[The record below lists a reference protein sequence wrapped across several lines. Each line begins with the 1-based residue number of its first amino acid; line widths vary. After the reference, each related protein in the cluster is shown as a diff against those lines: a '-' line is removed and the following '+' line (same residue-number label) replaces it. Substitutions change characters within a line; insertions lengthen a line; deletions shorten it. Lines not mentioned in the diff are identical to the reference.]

1 MMKRVV
7 FGLVALFAGASMLHA
22 QEIPSSVP
30 AEAASEMIW
39 FVEVSGNKNA
49 VRKAAKAAGI
59 QFEERYAFDTLW
71 NGLSVRTTS
80 SQAAAMTG
88 LKGVV
93 AVYPVETI
101 ELAPHAADGSPDLVS
116 ALAMSGADVAQAEGF
131 DGTGIKVGVIDSGIA
146 YNHPDLGGCFGPG
159 CRVAYG
165 YDFVGDH
172 YAAGVAPAIPDNDPD
187 DCAGPQNL
195 IPGVAQAAG
204 HGTHVA
210 GIVGASGDVAQA
222 GARGVAPGVTFGAYR
237 VFGCSGST
245 SSDIILAAMERAYAD
260 GMDVV
265 NMSIGSG
272 HQWPQYPTAVAAD
285 SLVERGVVVVA
296 SIGNSG
302 TSGLYAAGAP
312 GVGAKVIGVA
322 SVNNT
327 HSNSQYFTV
336 PAGAI
341 IYNPATGAPAPP
353 TSGTAALARTGTAAS
368 TADAC
373 TALPAGSLADHVALI
388 RRGTCAFHIKALN
401 AQNAGA
407 TGVIIYNNTAGL
419 QSITVVGVPAI
430 TIPVV
435 SITQGSGLYLDG
447 QLAAGNPVT
456 ITWQEGFVSQPAA
469 GGGLTSSFSSYGL
482 APDLSIKP
490 DITAPGGA
498 IRSTY
503 PPSFGSGYAVLGGTS
518 MSAPHVAGNV
528 AQLLQAEPGLTPAAI
543 LTRLQNTAQ
552 PILWWGSPGLGFLD
566 NVHRQGAGHV
576 RIDRAIGATSK
587 VSPARL
593 PLGESV
599 ASGRHKV
606 KLDVSNSG
614 ADAVTYSVHH
624 EPALATSPTA
634 HTVTGR
640 FGPFQFGFYASFA
653 TLEGASSVTVRA
665 GRTASVQVEIAE
677 PADLPSLGVYGGY
690 VVFTPNDGSEVIR
703 VPYAGFKGDYQS
715 LEILQPAS
723 NFAFPWLAQLV
734 GSSYQNRPDGQVYT
748 MVGNDIPFFLFHLAH
763 QSRNLKMT
771 VRSVGGN
778 NANWHAILDIDYMRR
793 NGGDNPAALNDS
805 FYAISW
811 DGLVFNPSGKK
822 VFMVPN
828 GQYQVTITA
837 QKALGNPSDTESWT
851 SPVITIAR
859 P

>member
-1 MMKRVV
+1 MKRVV
-7 FGLVALFAGASMLHA
+7 YGLIALFAGASALHA
-22 QEIPSSVP
+22 QEIPTSVP
-30 AEAASEMIW
+30 AEAASEMRW
-39 FVEVSGNKNA
+39 FVEVSGDKNA
-49 VRKAAKAAGI
+49 VRNAAAKAGI
-59 QFEERYAFDTLW
+59 EFEERFSYDTLW
-71 NGLSVRTTS
+71 NGLSVRTTA
-80 SQAAAMTG
+80 SQAAAMTA

-93 AVYPVETI
+93 AVYPVENI
-101 ELAPHAADGSPDLVS
+101 ELAPHAAAGAPDLVS
-116 ALAMSGADVAQAEGF
+116 AIYMSGANVAQAAGY
-131 DGTGIKVGVIDSGIA
+131 DGTGIKVGVIDSGID
-146 YNHPDLGGCFGPG
+146 YHHPDLGGCFGPG
-159 CRVAYG
+159 CRVAVG
-165 YDFVGDH
+165 YDFVGDGF
-172 YAAGVAPAIPDNDPD
+172 ASGVAPAVPDNDPD
-187 DCAGPQNL
+187 DCQGPENL
-195 IPGVAQAAG
+195 IPGLTQSAG

-210 GIVGASGDVAQA
+210 GIVGASGAA
-222 GARGVAPGVTFGAYR
+222 GGTGARGVAPGVTFGAYR

-245 SSDIILAAMERAYAD
+245 SSDIMLAAMERAYAD

-302 TSGLYAAGAP
+302 PSGQYAGGAP

-327 HSNSQYFTV
+327 HSNNQYFTV
-336 PAGAI
+336 PGGAVP
-341 IYNPATGAPAPP
+341 YNPATGAPPPP
-353 TSGTAALARTGTAAS
+353 TSGTASLARTGTAAS
-368 TADAC
+368 LDDAC
-373 TALPAGSLADHVALI
+373 TALPAGSLAGQVALI
-388 RRGTCAFHIKALN
+388 QRGTCAFHIKSLN

-407 TGVIIYNNTAGL
+407 VGAIIYNNAAGL
-419 QSITVVGVPAI
+419 QSITVAGTPEI

-435 SITQGSGLYLDG
+435 SITQGAGLYLDA
-447 QLAAGNPVT
+447 QLAGGSVT
-456 ITWQEGFVSQPAA
+456 ITWQDGFVSQPAA
-469 GGGLTSSFSSYGL
+469 GGGTTSSFSSYGL

-490 DITAPGGA
+490 DITGPGGA

-503 PPSFGSGYAVLGGTS
+503 PLGFGSGYAVLGGTS
-518 MSAPHVAGNV
+518 MSSPHVAGNV
-528 AQLLQAEPGLTPAAI
+528 AQLLQAEPGLSPAEV

-552 PILWWGSPGLGFLD
+552 PILWYGNPGLGFLD

-576 RIDRAIGATSK
+576 RIDRAIGATSR
-587 VSPARL
+587 VSPARV

-599 ASGRHKV
+599 ASGRHKF

-634 HTVTGR
+634 HTVTGKL
-640 FGPFQFGFYASFA
+640 GPFQWGFYASFA
-653 TLEGASSVTVRA
+653 TTDGASSVTVGA
-665 GRTASVQVEIAE
+665 GGTTSVQVEIVE
-677 PADLPSLGVYGGY
+677 PAGLPDLGVYGGY
-690 VVFTPNDGSEVIR
+690 VVFTPDDGSDVIR
-703 VPYAGFKGDYQS
+703 VPYAGFKGDYQA

-723 NFAFPWLAQLV
+723 TFAFPWLAQLSG
-734 GSSYQNRPDGQVYT
+734 GSYFNRPDGQVYT
-748 MVGNDIPFFLFHLAH
+748 MVGDDIPFFLFHLAH

-778 NANWHAILDIDYMRR
+778 NANWHSILDVDYMRR
-793 NGGDNPAALNDS
+793 NGGDNPAALADS
-805 FYAISW
+805 FYSIAW

-837 QKALGNPSDTESWT
+837 QKALGNASDTESWT